1 MPINE
6 ELTNVAR
13 AAAGRSTNTRFA
25 DMAPEDQETLR
36 EQVISDPR
44 TSAAAADCW
53 LRSLNPAT
61 LSELLNAARN
71 K

>member
-25 DMAPEDQETLR
+25 DMAPEDRKTLR
-36 EQVISDPR
+36 EYVNSDP
-44 TSAAAADCW
+44 TFSFEAADCW